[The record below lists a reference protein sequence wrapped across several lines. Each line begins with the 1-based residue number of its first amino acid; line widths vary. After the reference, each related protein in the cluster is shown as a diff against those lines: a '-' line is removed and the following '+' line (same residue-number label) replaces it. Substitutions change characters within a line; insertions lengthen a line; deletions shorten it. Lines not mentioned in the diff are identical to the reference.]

1 MGHAEARYQPSHRP
15 WTTFSD
21 WKSQPPLCILTLGLD
36 LCLRRSRTCP
46 AMSKQDLIK
55 IGEFATLAGT
65 NLRTLRY
72 YEELGLLKPTLRSD
86 GGFRYYRRASAQRVA
101 MIRDLQELGLPLER
115 IREIVGI
122 QPKDGDRTAL
132 LQRVRRALEEHQ
144 LLLAAHLDALKA
156 QQGRLETALAKLK
169 DCSCCD
175 ELPAADNNFCD
186 PCGSTGECL
195 PEGLRAL
202 F

>member
-1 MGHAEARYQPSHRP
+1 M
-15 WTTFSD
+15 T
-21 WKSQPPLCILTLGLD
+21 
-36 LCLRRSRTCP
+36 
-46 AMSKQDLIK
+46 KQDLIK

-72 YEELGLLKPTLRSD
+72 YEELGLLTPTLRSE

-115 IREIVGI
+115 IREIVGEAHEN
-122 QPKDGDRTAL
+122 GDRAAFI
-132 LQRVRRALEEHQ
+132 QRIRQALEEHE
-144 LLLAAHLDALKA
+144 LLLAAHLQGLLA
-156 QQGRLETALAKLK
+156 QRERLATAIAKIR

-175 ELPAADNNFCD
+175 EVPGAGNNFCD
-186 PCGSTGECL
+186 PCGSTGKGL